1 MNPLK
6 ATIPITAVEWSDKYF
21 RLPEGSSQIAGAWV
35 TQPLQVA
42 LLNMMTNDSIRL
54 LAIKKS
60 ARLGYTKMMVAALLY
75 LAEHKKRSA
84 VVYQPVDDESDAFV
98 VDEVDPVIEEMPIIQ
113 RIFPDWNV
121 KSENNKVS
129 KKVMIGSTIDF
140 RGATAPG
147 NYRRLTKQVLI
158 GDEVNAWP
166 LEVGKKG
173 KGEGNPI
180 KLALQRLK
188 GASFPK
194 AIFGTTPTVAGN
206 SHISNILED
215 CDLVFRFYLPCP
227 HCGTEQVLEFGER
240 DGELKE
246 YGLLWDDTQST
257 TEKKSRTAHYK
268 CVNTS
273 ECGQSFHY
281 SDLTKMELAGKWIAE
296 DLTWTK
302 DGLQFFTEHGYRTQ
316 PPKNV
321 GIEINALYSLNLDG
335 WGEIVAEWLK
345 AKGKP
350 ANERS
355 FINTVLGQDYEDK
368 SSEKLDDE
376 ILFERREKYK
386 AQVPERAVFLTGG
399 IDSQRNRYELFVW
412 GWGPN
417 DEKWLVD
424 KQIIMGDYDKE
435 STLKLVDKAIN
446 KTYKRAN
453 GTEMTVARW
462 CWDTGGID
470 PDIVNKRSKKHGLFR
485 VIPIKGANVYGKPIA
500 NFPLK
505 RNKNGVYH
513 TEIGTDTAKDLL
525 YLHMENDPLDPA
537 SEPDGLMHL
546 PINDDICDKFTCQ
559 QLASERLIEK
569 SVSGKKVLRWDNEGR
584 RNEALD
590 CLVYALA
597 ALRISTSRFGI
608 NLNELAK
615 TPSTGGS
622 SSNIDIEAIGAG

>member
-1 MNPLK
+1 MNPLR
-6 ATIPITAVEWSDKYF
+6 ATIPITAVEWADKYF

-54 LAIKKS
+54 LGIKKS

-84 VVYQPVDDESDAFV
+84 VVYQPVDDESDEFV
-98 VDEVDPVIEEMPIIQ
+98 IDEVDSVIAEMPIIQ
-113 RIFPDWNV
+113 KIFPDWAV

-129 KKVMIGSTIDF
+129 KKVMVGSIIDF

-147 NYRRLTKQVLI
+147 NFRRLTKQLVI

-194 AIFGTTPTVAGN
+194 AIFGTTPTVDGN
-206 SHISNILED
+206 SHISNILDD
-215 CDLVFRFYLPCP
+215 CDLIFRFYLPCP
-227 HCGTEQVLEFGER
+227 HCGTEQVLEFGEC

-246 YGLLWDDTQST
+246 YGLLWDDTLST
-257 TEKKSRTAHYK
+257 NEKKARTAHYK
-268 CVNTS
+268 CCNTS

-281 SDLTKMELAGKWIAE
+281 ADLTKMELAGRWIAE

-302 DGLQFFTEHGYRTQ
+302 DGLNFYTEDGRRTQ
-316 PPKNV
+316 PPKKV

-335 WGEIVAEWLK
+335 WGEIVAEWLS

-350 ANERS
+350 ANERA
-355 FINTVLGQDYEDK
+355 FINTVLGQDYKEDTT
-368 SSEKLDDE
+368 ELLDHE
-376 ILFERREKYK
+376 VLHERREKYK
-386 AQVPERAVFLTGG
+386 SQVPDGAVYLTGG

-424 KQIIMGDYDKE
+424 KQIIMGDYDSEK
-435 STLKLVDKAIN
+435 TLKKVDKAIDAI
-446 KTYKRAN
+446 YKRSD
-453 GTEMTVARW
+453 GSEMKVGRW

-525 YLHMENDPLDPA
+525 YLHMEKNPLEKGID
-537 SEPDGLMHL
+537 PDGLMHL
-546 PINDDICDKFTCQ
+546 PLNDDICDETICQ
-559 QLASERLIEK
+559 QLASERLVEIN
-569 SVSGKKVLRWDNEGR
+569 GNMRWSNEGR

-608 NLNELAK
+608 NLSELAK
-615 TPSTGGS
+615 PTVSEGES
-622 SSNIDIEAIGAG
+622 VDLEALGAG